1 MLLLEQL
8 LPFLNHFENRNFTA
22 MVKQFFR
29 RTFFCN
35 LGLLFLLLGS
45 SHVHAQVD
53 RQWFIYQAAE
63 VSFWYPDNWELEQQE
78 TTVRLQHTAS
88 GLSVTFTLLEDTQME
103 EAFQGLEQLV
113 AEQVEEPTWSSDP
126 ALIDWN
132 GIMGVGAEVEGKI
145 EGQPIQMG
153 LFLLERPQ
161 KVLLVIGLGDQAALQ
176 EHQESLDKILQS
188 IQPI

>member
-1 MLLLEQL
+1 M
-8 LPFLNHFENRNFTA
+8 
-22 MVKQFFR
+22 

-45 SHVHAQVD
+45 SQLNAQVD

-63 VSFWYPDNWELEQQE
+63 VSFWYPDNWELEHQE

-88 GLSVTFTLLEDTQME
+88 GLSVTFTLLEHTQIE
-103 EAFQGLEQLV
+103 EALQDLEQLV
-113 AEQVEEPTWSSDP
+113 AEQVNNPTWSSDP

-132 GIMGVGAEVEGKI
+132 GILGVGAEVQGTI
-145 EGQPIQMG
+145 EEQPIQMG

-161 KVLLVIGLGDQAALQ
+161 QVLLVIGLGDKNALQ

-188 IQPI
+188 IKPI